1 MPDPDQNR
9 DSDLER
15 LSSLLEEIVAEMR
28 AVPEWGKVSD
38 YIPELADVEVQQFGL
53 AVLTRGGDTIAAGDA
68 DVPFSLQSISK
79 VFSLMLA
86 LEAFGDEVWKR
97 VGREPSGDPYNSI
110 TDLERHKGIPRNP
123 FINPGALV
131 IIDMLLEKHKEQDGG
146 DTDFVYQQLSE
157 LIDDDFEMDDKV
169 RRSEASAGY
178 NNRALANLAKAFDNL
193 HCEVDEVMR
202 VYVRQCAIA
211 LSCRQLAR
219 AGRCLMS
226 ESRNSSSP
234 ADDEQVRRARRIAS
248 LMLTC
253 GQYDGSGDFA
263 FRAGL
268 PAKSGIGGGILAIV
282 PDVASIAV
290 WSPGL
295 DQNGN
300 SLLGTLALE
309 RLSEAMDWSVFGGAG
324 R

>member
-1 MPDPDQNR
+1 MTDRRQAPDA
-9 DSDLER
+9 EK
-15 LSSLLEEIVAEMR
+15 LSRLLEEIVAEMR
-28 AVPEWGKVSD
+28 DIPEWGKVSD
-38 YIPELADVEVQQFGL
+38 YIPELAEVEVQQFGL

-68 DVPFSLQSISK
+68 DEPFSLQSISK
-79 VFSLMLA
+79 VFSLVLA
-86 LEAFGDEVWKR
+86 LEAFGDDVWKR

-110 TDLERHKGIPRNP
+110 TDLERHQGIPRNP

-131 IIDMLLEKHKEQDGG
+131 IIDMLLEGCRDKDAGE
-146 DTDFVYQQLSE
+146 TDFVHRRLAE
-157 LIDDDFEMDDKV
+157 LIGDDFEMDDKV
-169 RRSEASAGY
+169 RQSEQSAGY
-178 NNRALANLAKAFDNL
+178 TNRALANLAKSFGNL
-193 HCEVDEVMR
+193 HSEVDDVMR

-211 LSCRQLAR
+211 LSCRQLAK

-226 ESRNSSSP
+226 ESRDSSSP
-234 ADDEQVRRARRIAS
+234 ADDEQVLRARRIAS

-263 FRAGL
+263 FRVGL

-295 DQNGN
+295 DKNGN

-309 RLSEAMDWSVFGGAG
+309 RLSKAMNWSVFGGRG

>member
-1 MPDPDQNR
+1 MTSRRQGPDAQ
-9 DSDLER
+9 R
-15 LSSLLEEIVAEMR
+15 LSGLLEEIVAEMR
-28 AVPEWGKVSD
+28 DIPEWGKVSD
-38 YIPELADVEVQQFGL
+38 YIPELAEVEVEQFGL
-53 AVLTRGGDTIAAGDA
+53 AVLLRGGDIIAAGDA
-68 DVPFSLQSISK
+68 DEPFSLQSISK

-86 LEAFGDEVWKR
+86 LEAFGDEVWTR

-110 TDLERHKGIPRNP
+110 TDLERHQGMPRNP

-131 IIDMLLEKHKEQDGG
+131 IIDMLLEGCRDGD
-146 DTDFVYQQLSE
+146 DTDFVHRRLADLVGE
-157 LIDDDFEMDDKV
+157 DFEMDDKV
-169 RRSEASAGY
+169 RQSEQSAGY
-178 NNRALANLAKAFDNL
+178 NNRALANLAKHFGNL

-211 LSCRQLAR
+211 LSCRQLAL
-219 AGRCLMS
+219 AGRSLMS

-234 ADDEQVRRARRIAS
+234 ADDEQVLRARRIAS

-263 FRAGL
+263 FRVGL

-295 DQNGN
+295 DKNGN

-309 RLSEAMDWSVFGGAG
+309 RLSKAMDWSVFGGAG